1 MDRKVCNVRPRYQ
14 RGGKA
19 YPTCGLTC
27 AARLHSQDRQAASSS
42 RKVAYE
48 RVNLKVVPIADHTN
62 ENPSQPT
69 ELLESVETDEDNV
82 GGSEGE
88 NVKTFNC
95 IICMETLGVDHIV
108 RFACRHPFCRSCL
121 REHIASELSEHHYP
135 IVCPSCKIEDKATHP
150 SSTLDP
156 FQLRNLF
163 LSYDM

>member
-1 MDRKVCNVRPRYQ
+1 MCNVRPRYQ

-42 RKVAYE
+42 GKVAYE
-48 RVNLKVVPIADHTN
+48 RVNFKVVPIADHTN
-62 ENPSQPT
+62 ENPSQLT

-156 FQLRNLF
+156 FQLKNLF